1 MQHTHLFMPLA
12 LISAMAAVQ
21 QVYAADEFI
30 VRDIKIDG
38 LVRLTPTNVYGML
51 PVNAGDRVNDTTI
64 ANAIRALYATGLF
77 DDIKASQEADVL
89 IFTVV
94 ERPLISKVEFKGNKL
109 IPKEALEE
117 GLKKMG
123 IAEGEVLKKSAL
135 QTIET
140 ELEQQYMQ
148 QGRYDADV
156 KVITTAKP
164 NNRVDLTVDFVEG
177 KAAKVVDINII
188 GNTVFQE
195 SEIKQ
200 AFAVKESGWSS
211 IVTRNDRYAREKM
224 AASLEAL
231 RALYLNKGYINF
243 NITNS
248 NLNLSEDK
256 KNIFVEV
263 AVEEG
268 EQFKFGETKFLGDA
282 LYKPEELKAL
292 KIYKDGETYS
302 QEKVNAVKQLLLRKY
317 GNAGYYYAE
326 VNMVPEIN
334 KETKLVD
341 LNYYINPGQQVT
353 VRRINFM
360 GNTKTADEV
369 LRREMRQMEGA
380 LASNEKIDLS
390 KVRLERTGF
399 FKTVDIK
406 PARIPN
412 VSDQVDLNI
421 NVEEQ
426 HSGTSTLAVGFSQ
439 SGGVTFQ
446 AGLSQTNFLGTGN
459 SVAIDLSR
467 SETQDYYNLS
477 VTDPYFTI
485 DGVRRGYNMYYRKTK
500 LDDNYNVNNYVT
512 DSLGGGITFGYPI
525 DENQSISAGLNID
538 QTDVTTGPY
547 VSTYVRDYLLANGG
561 KAKGQGKYCSTD
573 KLMSQREIE
582 KARDGVNYVE
592 PNPIPAG
599 YDDALCVNTANANA
613 DVGFTPFDNQFGGD
627 FLTYNLNLGW
637 SFNTLNRPVFPTN
650 GMSHRVNA
658 EIALPGSDVEYQK
671 LTYDAQAFLPLPYD
685 FVLRGYGKLGYG
697 NDLPFYKNFYAGGFG
712 SVRGYDNS
720 TLGPK
725 YPAVTN
731 NESRN
736 IDYNPEEV
744 GGNALIQFGAELALP
759 LPFKGDWTRQVR
771 PVLFAE
777 GAQVF
782 DTQCSI
788 PSGKLYLA
796 GTPTDPGVDAKK
808 YCEDNF
814 GFDAENMRYSVGVGF
829 TWITMIGP
837 LSLSYAYPLNDKP
850 GDQTKNIQFEIGRTF

>member
-51 PVNAGDRVNDTTI
+51 PVNAGDRVDDTTI
-64 ANAIRALYATGLF
+64 ANSIRALYATGLF
-77 DDIKASQEADVL
+77 DDIKASREADTL

-109 IPKEALEE
+109 IPKEALED

-156 KVITTAKP
+156 SVKTVARP
-164 NNRVDLTVDFVEG
+164 NNRVDLTIEFVEG

-188 GNTVFQE
+188 GNTVFKE

-200 AFAVKESGWSS
+200 AFAVKESSWSS

-248 NLNLSEDK
+248 SLNLSEDK

-282 LYKPEELKAL
+282 LYKTEELKAL
-292 KIYKDGETYS
+292 QIYKDGETYS

-334 KETKLVD
+334 EETKLVN

-353 VRRINFM
+353 VRRINFT

-412 VSDQVDLNI
+412 VPDQVDLNV

-459 SVAIDLSR
+459 SVSIDLSR

-500 LDDNYNVNNYVT
+500 LDDDYNVNNYVT
-512 DSLGGGITFGYPI
+512 DSFGGGITFGYPI

-538 QTDVTTGPY
+538 QTEVTTGPY

-561 KAKGQGKYCSTD
+561 KIKGQGNYCSTN
-573 KLMSQREIE
+573 KLMSQWDID
-582 KARDGVNYVE
+582 KAKDPTLVRPQDPPV
-592 PNPIPAG
+592 G
-599 YDDALCVNTANANA
+599 YFDSLCVNAGNA
-613 DVGFTPFDNQFGGD
+613 DVGFTPFDNQFGGE

-637 SFNTLNRPVFPTN
+637 SYNTLNRPVFPTN
-650 GMSHRVNA
+650 GMSHRVNG

-725 YPAVTN
+725 YPGVTY
-731 NESRN
+731 NESRQK
-736 IDYNPEEV
+736 DYDPEEV
-744 GGNALIQFGAELALP
+744 GGNALVQFGAELALP

-771 PVLFAE
+771 PVVFAE

-782 DTQCSI
+782 DTQCSV
-788 PSGKLYLA
+788 PSGSLYLNGNA
-796 GTPTDPGVDAKK
+796 GVDAKQ

-814 GFDAENMRYSVGVGF
+814 GFDAENFRYSVGVGF

-850 GDQTKNIQFEIGRTF
+850 GDETKNIQFEIGRTF

>member
-12 LISAMAAVQ
+12 LVSAMAATQ

-30 VRDIKIDG
+30 ARDIKIDG
-38 LVRLTPTNVYGML
+38 LVRLTPANVYGMI
-51 PVNAGDRVNDTTI
+51 PVNSGDRVNEAVL
-64 ANAIRALYATGLF
+64 ANAIRSLYATGLF
-77 DDIKASQEADVL
+77 DDIQASREADTLV
-89 IFTVV
+89 FKVV
-94 ERPLISKVEFKGNKL
+94 ERPIISKVEFKGNKL
-109 IPKEALEE
+109 IPKEALED

-123 IAEGEVLKKSAL
+123 VAEGEVLKKSAL
-135 QTIET
+135 QTLES

-156 KVITTAKP
+156 RVITTARP
-164 NNRVDLTVDFVEG
+164 NNRVDLTVEFVEG

-188 GNTVFQE
+188 GNTVFKE
-195 SEIKQ
+195 SDIKQ
-200 AFAVKESGWSS
+200 AFAVKESSWSS

-248 NLNLSEDK
+248 SLNLSEDK
-256 KNIFVEV
+256 KHIFVEV
-263 AVEEG
+263 SVDEG
-268 EQFKFGETKFLGDA
+268 EQFKFGESKFLGDA
-282 LYKPEELKAL
+282 LYKPEELTAL
-292 KIYKDGETYS
+292 QIYKDGETYS

-326 VNMVPEIN
+326 VNIVPQID

-353 VRRINFM
+353 VRRINFA
-360 GNTKTADEV
+360 GNSKTADEV

-399 FKTVDIK
+399 FKTVDVK
-406 PARIPN
+406 PVRIPN
-412 VSDQVDLNI
+412 VPDQIDLNV

-459 SVAIDLSR
+459 SVSIDLSR

-512 DSLGGGITFGYPI
+512 DSFGGGINFGYPI

-538 QTDVTTGPY
+538 QTEVTTGPY
-547 VSTYVRDYLLANGG
+547 VSTYVADYLERHGGKETKSDEYCPDDLVPIKDANGDVVG
-561 KAKGQGKYCSTD
+561 Y
-573 KLMSQREIE
+573 
-582 KARDGVNYVE
+582 E
-592 PNPIPAG
+592 PCANPIPYG
-599 YDDALCVNTANANA
+599 KE
-613 DVGFTPFDNQFGGD
+613 FKGD

-637 SFNTLNRPVFPTN
+637 SYNTLNRPIFPTN

-658 EIALPGSDVEYQK
+658 EIALPGSDVEFQK
-671 LTYDAQAFLPLPYD
+671 VTYDAQAYMPLGHD
-685 FVLRGYGKLGYG
+685 FVLRGYGKLGFG
-697 NDLPFYKNFYAGGFG
+697 NDLPFYKNFYAGGYG

-725 YPAVTN
+725 YPGVYFSDT
-731 NESRN
+731 SQTDRS
-736 IDYNPEEV
+736 PEEV
-744 GGNALIQFGAELALP
+744 GGNALVQFGTELALP
-759 LPFKGDWTRQVR
+759 VPFKGDWTRQVR
-771 PVLFAE
+771 PVIFAE

-782 DTQCSI
+782 DTQCNVSDSNI
-788 PSGKLYLA
+788 FVNGAS
-796 GTPTDPGVDAKK
+796 VNAKQ
-808 YCEDNF
+808 YCKDNY
-814 GFDAENMRYSVGVGF
+814 GFDFGEMRYSVGVGF

-837 LSLSYAYPLNDKP
+837 LSLSYAYPLNDKQ
-850 GDQTKNIQFEIGRTF
+850 GDDTKNIQFEIGRTF

>member
-1 MQHTHLFMPLA
+1 MPLA
-12 LISAMAAVQ
+12 LVSAMAAVQ

-30 VRDIKIDG
+30 VRDIQIDG
-38 LVRLTPTNVYGML
+38 LVRLTPANVYGMI
-51 PVNAGDRVNDTTI
+51 PVNSGDRVNDATI
-64 ANAIRALYATGLF
+64 ANAIRSLYATGLF
-77 DDIKASQEADVL
+77 DDIKAAQQGDTLV
-89 IFTVV
+89 FQVV
-94 ERPLISKVEFKGNKL
+94 ERPIISKVEFKGNKL

-123 IAEGEVLKKSAL
+123 VAEGEVLKKSAL
-135 QTIET
+135 QTLES

-156 KVITTAKP
+156 KVITTARP
-164 NNRVDLTVDFVEG
+164 NNRVDLTIEFIEG
-177 KAAKVVDINII
+177 KAAKVFDINII
-188 GNTVFQE
+188 GNTVFKD

-200 AFAVKESGWSS
+200 AFAVKESGWASVIS
-211 IVTRNDRYAREKM
+211 RNDRYAREKM

-231 RALYLNKGYINF
+231 RALYLNRGYINF
-243 NITNS
+243 NINNS
-248 NLNLSEDK
+248 SLNLSEDK
-256 KNIFVEV
+256 QHIFIEV
-263 AVEEG
+263 SIDEG
-268 EQFKFGETKFLGDA
+268 EQFKFGQTKFLGDA
-282 LYKPEELKAL
+282 LYAPEELKAL
-292 KIYKDGETYS
+292 QIYKDGETYS

-326 VNMVPEIN
+326 VNVVPQIN
-334 KETKLVD
+334 EETKQVD

-353 VRRINFM
+353 VRRINFS

-406 PARIPN
+406 PVRVPN
-412 VSDQVDLNI
+412 VPDQVDLNVA
-421 NVEEQ
+421 VEEQ

-459 SVAIDLSR
+459 AVSIDLSR

-500 LDDNYNVNNYVT
+500 LDDDYNVNNYVT
-512 DSLGGGITFGYPI
+512 DSFGGGINFGYPI

-538 QTDVTTGPY
+538 QTEVTTGPY
-547 VSTYVRDYLLANGG
+547 VSTYVRDYLLAKGG
-561 KAKGQGKYCSTD
+561 KATGRTD
-573 KLMSQREIE
+573 TFCPEGSWDEENRE
-582 KARDGVNYVE
+582 
-592 PNPIPAG
+592 
-599 YDDALCVNTANANA
+599 CTAPQEFFNE
-613 DVGFTPFDNQFGGD
+613 FKGD

-637 SFNTLNRPVFPTN
+637 SYNTLNRPIFPTT

-671 LTYDAQAFLPLPYD
+671 VTYDAQAYYPLGKD
-685 FVLRGYGKLGYG
+685 FVLRGYGKVGYG
-697 NDLPFYKNFYAGGFG
+697 NDLPFYKNFYAGGYG

-725 YPAVTN
+725 YDGVYFDETN
-731 NESRN
+731 QRDPS
-736 IDYNPEEV
+736 PEEV
-744 GGNALIQFGAELALP
+744 GGNALVQFGTELALP
-759 LPFKGDWTRQVR
+759 VPFKGDWARQVR

-782 DTQCSI
+782 DTQCDV
-788 PSGKLYLA
+788 PNTA
-796 GTPTDPGVDAKK
+796 EERQ
-808 YCEDNF
+808 YCKDNY
-814 GFDAENMRYSVGVGF
+814 GFDFGNMRYSVGVGF

-837 LSLSYAYPLNDKP
+837 LSLSYAYPLNEKP
-850 GDQTKNIQFEIGRTF
+850 GDETKNIQFEIGRTF

>member
-12 LISAMAAVQ
+12 LVSAMAVAQ

-30 VRDIKIDG
+30 VQDIKFDG
-38 LVRLTPTNVYGML
+38 LVRLTPDNVYGL
-51 PVNAGDRVNDTTI
+51 VPINSGDRVNDPVI
-64 ANAIRALYATGLF
+64 ANAIRSMYASGLF
-77 DDIKASQEADVL
+77 DDIKAVQQGNTLV
-89 IFTVV
+89 FQVV
-94 ERPLISKVEFKGNKL
+94 ERPVISKIELKGNKL
-109 IPKEALEE
+109 IPKEALED

-123 IAEGEVLKKSAL
+123 LAEGEVLKKSAL

-148 QGRYDADV
+148 QGRYDAD
-156 KVITTAKP
+156 ITVTTTPRP
-164 NNRVDLTVDFVEG
+164 NNRVELLIDFIEG
-177 KAAKVVDINII
+177 KAAKVFDINII
-188 GNTVFQE
+188 GNTVFKE
-195 SEIKQ
+195 SDIKQ

-211 IVTRNDRYAREKM
+211 VISRNDRYAREKM

-231 RALYLNKGYINF
+231 RAMYLNRGYINF

-248 NLNLSEDK
+248 SLNLSEDK
-256 KNIFVEV
+256 KNVFIEV
-263 AVEEG
+263 SVDEG
-268 EQFKFGETKFLGDA
+268 EQFKFGQTKYLGDA
-282 LYKPEELKAL
+282 LYKTEELQAL
-292 KIYKDGETYS
+292 QIFKEGETYS
-302 QEKVNAVKQLLLRKY
+302 QEKVNAVKQLLQRKY

-326 VNMVPEIN
+326 VNIVPQIN
-334 KETKLVD
+334 NETKLVD

-353 VRRINFM
+353 VRRINFT

-406 PARIPN
+406 PARIPGAP
-412 VSDQVDLNI
+412 DQVDLNVA
-421 NVEEQ
+421 VEEQ

-459 SVAIDLSR
+459 SVSIDLSR

-477 VTDPYFTI
+477 VMDPYFTI

-500 LDDNYNVNNYVT
+500 LDDDYNVNNYVT
-512 DSLGGGITFGYPI
+512 DSFGGGINFGYPI
-525 DENQSISAGLNID
+525 DENQSVSLGLNID

-547 VSTYVRDYLLANGG
+547 VSTYVADYLERNGGRETRSGEYCPQNPIKDANGQITG
-561 KAKGQGKYCSTD
+561 YEPCTAPISYGQEFKG
-573 KLMSQREIE
+573 E
-582 KARDGVNYVE
+582 
-592 PNPIPAG
+592 
-599 YDDALCVNTANANA
+599 
-613 DVGFTPFDNQFGGD
+613 FF
-627 FLTYNLNLGW
+627 TYNLNLGW
-637 SFNTLNRPVFPTN
+637 SYNTLNRPMFPTN
-650 GMSHRVNA
+650 GMSHRING

-671 LTYDAQAFLPLPYD
+671 VTYDAQAFFPLGKD

-712 SVRGYDNS
+712 SVRGYENS

-725 YPAVTN
+725 YPGVYFSDTGQTDP
-731 NESRN
+731 S
-736 IDYNPEEV
+736 PEEV
-744 GGNALIQFGAELALP
+744 GGNALIQFGTELVLP
-759 LPFKGDWTRQVR
+759 VPFKGDWARQVR
-771 PVLFAE
+771 PVIFAE

-782 DTQCSI
+782 DTQCDVSNENI
-788 PSGKLYLA
+788 FVNGTSVNGKQ
-796 GTPTDPGVDAKK
+796 
-808 YCEDNF
+808 YCKDNF
-814 GFDAENMRYSVGVGF
+814 GFDADNMRYSVGAGF

-837 LSLSYAYPLNDKP
+837 LSLSYAYPLNKKD
-850 GDQTKNIQFEIGRTF
+850 GDDTKNIQFEIGRTF

>member
-12 LISAMAAVQ
+12 LVSAMAATQ

-30 VRDIKIDG
+30 ARDIKIDG
-38 LVRLTPTNVYGML
+38 LVRLTPANVYGMI
-51 PVNAGDRVNDTTI
+51 PVNSGDRVNEAVL
-64 ANAIRALYATGLF
+64 ANAIRSLYATGLF
-77 DDIKASQEADVL
+77 DDIQASREADTLV
-89 IFTVV
+89 FKVV
-94 ERPLISKVEFKGNKL
+94 ERPIISKVEFKGNKL
-109 IPKEALEE
+109 IPKEALED

-123 IAEGEVLKKSAL
+123 VAEGEVLKKSAL
-135 QTIET
+135 QTLES

-156 KVITTAKP
+156 RVITTARP
-164 NNRVDLTVDFVEG
+164 NNRVDLTVEFVEG

-188 GNTVFQE
+188 GNTVFKE
-195 SEIKQ
+195 SDIKQ
-200 AFAVKESGWSS
+200 AFAVKESSWSS

-248 NLNLSEDK
+248 SLNLSEDK
-256 KNIFVEV
+256 KHIFVEV
-263 AVEEG
+263 SVDEG
-268 EQFKFGETKFLGDA
+268 EQFKFGESKFLGDA
-282 LYKPEELKAL
+282 LYKPEELSAL
-292 KIYKDGETYS
+292 QIYKDGETYS

-326 VNMVPEIN
+326 VNIVPQID

-353 VRRINFM
+353 VRRINFA
-360 GNTKTADEV
+360 GNSKTADEV

-399 FKTVDIK
+399 FKTVDVK
-406 PARIPN
+406 PVRIPN
-412 VSDQVDLNI
+412 VPDQIDLNV

-459 SVAIDLSR
+459 AVSIDLSR
-467 SETQDYYNLS
+467 SQTQDYYNLS

-500 LDDNYNVNNYVT
+500 LDDTYSVNNYVT
-512 DSLGGGITFGYPI
+512 DSFGGGINFGYPI

-538 QTDVTTGPY
+538 QTEVTTGNG
-547 VSTYVRDYLLANGG
+547 VSTYVRDYLLANSG
-561 KAKGQGKYCSTD
+561 KTTK
-573 KLMSQREIE
+573 
-582 KARDGVNYVE
+582 
-592 PNPIPAG
+592 
-599 YDDALCVNTANANA
+599 
-613 DVGFTPFDNQFGGD
+613 GD

-637 SFNTLNRPVFPTN
+637 SYNTLNRPIFPTT

-658 EIALPGSDVEYQK
+658 EIALPGSDVEFQK
-671 LTYDAQAFLPLPYD
+671 VTYDAQAYMPLGHD
-685 FVLRGYGKLGYG
+685 FVLRGYGKLGFG
-697 NDLPFYKNFYAGGFG
+697 NDLPFYKNFYAGGYG

-725 YPAVTN
+725 YPSVNSN
-731 NESRN
+731 NQQQYDS
-736 IDYNPEEV
+736 DPEEV
-744 GGNALIQFGAELALP
+744 GGNALVQFGTELALP
-759 LPFKGDWTRQVR
+759 VPFKGDWTRQVR
-771 PVLFAE
+771 PVIFAE

-782 DTQCSI
+782 DTQCDV
-788 PSGKLYLA
+788 PKGNVYLGA
-796 GTPTDPGVDAKK
+796 NNEPMNAKQ
-808 YCEDNF
+808 YCKDNY
-814 GFDAENMRYSVGVGF
+814 GFDFGEMRYSVGVGF

-837 LSLSYAYPLNDKP
+837 LSLSYAYPLNDKQ
-850 GDQTKNIQFEIGRTF
+850 GDETKNIQFEIGRTF

>member
-1 MQHTHLFMPLA
+1 MQHKHLFMPLA
-12 LISAMAAVQ
+12 LLSAMAVVQ

-51 PVNAGDRVNDTTI
+51 PVNAGDRVNDATI

-77 DDIKASQEADVL
+77 DDIKASQQADTLTFV
-89 IFTVV
+89 VV
-94 ERPLISKVEFKGNKL
+94 ERPLISKVELKGNKL
-109 IPKEALEE
+109 IPKEALQD

-156 KVITTAKP
+156 TVVTTAKP
-164 NNRVDLTVDFVEG
+164 NNRVDLTINFVEG

-188 GNTVFQE
+188 GNNVFKE

-200 AFAVKESGWSS
+200 AFAVKESSWSS

-248 NLNLSEDK
+248 SLNLSEDK

-263 AVEEG
+263 SVDEG
-268 EQFKFGETKFLGDA
+268 EQFKFGQSKFLGDA
-282 LYKPEELKAL
+282 LYKPEELQAL
-292 KIYKDGETYS
+292 QIYKDGETYS

-326 VNMVPEIN
+326 VNVVPQIN
-334 KETKLVD
+334 KDTKQVD
-341 LNYYINPGQQVT
+341 LNYYINPGQKVT
-353 VRRINFM
+353 VRRINFI

-369 LRREMRQMEGA
+369 LRREFRQMEGA

-412 VSDQVDLNI
+412 VPDQVDLNVQ
-421 NVEEQ
+421 VEEQ
-426 HSGTSTLAVGFSQ
+426 QSGTSTLAVGFSQ

-500 LDDNYNVNNYVT
+500 LNDDYNVNNYVT
-512 DSLGGGITFGYPI
+512 DSYGGGINFGYPI

-538 QTDVTTGPY
+538 QTDVTTGAY
-547 VSTYVRDYLLANGG
+547 VSTYVADYLERHDGKQTQTGDYCPQALVPIKDGG
-561 KAKGQGKYCSTD
+561 IITGYEPC
-573 KLMSQREIE
+573 
-582 KARDGVNYVE
+582 
-592 PNPIPAG
+592 PNPIQYG
-599 YDDALCVNTANANA
+599 KE
-613 DVGFTPFDNQFGGD
+613 FKGD

-637 SFNTLNRPVFPTN
+637 SYNTLNRPVFPTS
-650 GMSHRVNA
+650 GMSHRVNG

-671 LTYDAQAFLPLPYD
+671 LTYDAQAYFPIGKD

-725 YPAVTN
+725 YPGVYYSDTKQ
-731 NESRN
+731 EDLS
-736 IDYNPEEV
+736 PEEV

-771 PVLFAE
+771 PVIFAE

-782 DTQCSI
+782 DTQCNISSDNI
-788 PSGKLYLA
+788 FINGTSVNGKQ
-796 GTPTDPGVDAKK
+796 

-814 GFDAENMRYSVGVGF
+814 GFDVGNMRYSVGVGF

-837 LSLSYAYPLNDKP
+837 LSLSYAYPLNEKS

>member
-12 LISAMAAVQ
+12 LVSAMAAVQ

-30 VRDIKIDG
+30 VRDIQIDG
-38 LVRLTPTNVYGML
+38 LVRLTPANVYGMIS
-51 PVNAGDRVNDTTI
+51 VDSGDRVNDATI
-64 ANAIRALYATGLF
+64 ANAIRSLYATGLF
-77 DDIKASQEADVL
+77 DDIKAAQQGDTLV
-89 IFTVV
+89 FQVV
-94 ERPLISKVEFKGNKL
+94 ERPIISKVEFKGNKL

-123 IAEGEVLKKSAL
+123 VAEGEVLKKSAL
-135 QTIET
+135 QTLES

-156 KVITTAKP
+156 KVITTARP
-164 NNRVDLTVDFVEG
+164 NNRVDLTIEFIEG
-177 KAAKVVDINII
+177 KAAKVFDINII
-188 GNTVFQE
+188 GNTVFKD

-200 AFAVKESGWSS
+200 AFAVKESGWASVIS
-211 IVTRNDRYAREKM
+211 RNDRYAREKM

-231 RALYLNKGYINF
+231 RALYLNRGYINF
-243 NITNS
+243 NINNS
-248 NLNLSEDK
+248 SLNLSEDK
-256 KNIFVEV
+256 QHIFIEV
-263 AVEEG
+263 SIDEG
-268 EQFKFGETKFLGDA
+268 EQFKFGQTKFLGDA
-282 LYKPEELKAL
+282 LYAPEELKAL
-292 KIYKDGETYS
+292 QIYKDGETYS

-326 VNMVPEIN
+326 VNVVPQIN
-334 KETKLVD
+334 EETKQVD

-353 VRRINFM
+353 VRRINFS

-406 PARIPN
+406 PVRVPN
-412 VSDQVDLNI
+412 VPDQVDLNVA
-421 NVEEQ
+421 VEEQ

-459 SVAIDLSR
+459 AVSIDLSR

-500 LDDNYNVNNYVT
+500 LDDDYNVNNYVT
-512 DSLGGGITFGYPI
+512 DSFGGGINFGYPI

-538 QTDVTTGPY
+538 QTEVTTGPY
-547 VSTYVRDYLLANGG
+547 VSTYVRDYLLAKGG
-561 KAKGQGKYCSTD
+561 KATGRTD
-573 KLMSQREIE
+573 TFCPEGSWDEENRE
-582 KARDGVNYVE
+582 
-592 PNPIPAG
+592 
-599 YDDALCVNTANANA
+599 CTAPQEFFNE
-613 DVGFTPFDNQFGGD
+613 FKGD

-637 SFNTLNRPVFPTN
+637 SYNTLNRPIFPTT

-671 LTYDAQAFLPLPYD
+671 VTYDAQAYYPLGKD
-685 FVLRGYGKLGYG
+685 FVLRGYGKVGYG
-697 NDLPFYKNFYAGGFG
+697 NDLPFYKNFYAGGYG

-725 YPAVTN
+725 YDGVYFDETN
-731 NESRN
+731 QRDPS
-736 IDYNPEEV
+736 PEEV
-744 GGNALIQFGAELALP
+744 GGNALVQFGTELALP
-759 LPFKGDWTRQVR
+759 VPFKGDWARQVR

-782 DTQCSI
+782 DTQCDV
-788 PSGKLYLA
+788 PNTA
-796 GTPTDPGVDAKK
+796 EERQ
-808 YCEDNF
+808 YCKDNY
-814 GFDAENMRYSVGVGF
+814 GFDFGNMRYSVGVGF

-837 LSLSYAYPLNDKP
+837 LSLSYAYPLNEKP
-850 GDQTKNIQFEIGRTF
+850 GDETKNIQFEIGRTF

>member
-12 LISAMAAVQ
+12 LVSAMAAVQ

-30 VRDIKIDG
+30 VRDIQIDG
-38 LVRLTPTNVYGML
+38 LVRLTPANVYGMI
-51 PVNAGDRVNDTTI
+51 PVNSGDRVNDATI
-64 ANAIRALYATGLF
+64 ANAIRSLYATGLF
-77 DDIKASQEADVL
+77 DDIKAAQQGDTLV
-89 IFTVV
+89 FQVV
-94 ERPLISKVEFKGNKL
+94 ERPIISKVEFKGNKL

-123 IAEGEVLKKSAL
+123 VAEGEVLKKSAL
-135 QTIET
+135 QTLEA

-156 KVITTAKP
+156 KVITTARP
-164 NNRVDLTVDFVEG
+164 NNRVDLIIEFIEG
-177 KAAKVVDINII
+177 KAAKVFDINII
-188 GNTVFQE
+188 GNTVFKD

-200 AFAVKESGWSS
+200 AFAVKESGWASVIS
-211 IVTRNDRYAREKM
+211 RNDRYAREKM

-231 RALYLNKGYINF
+231 RALYLNRGYINF
-243 NITNS
+243 NINNS
-248 NLNLSEDK
+248 SLNLSEDK
-256 KNIFVEV
+256 QHIFIEV
-263 AVEEG
+263 SIDEG
-268 EQFKFGETKFLGDA
+268 EQFKFGQTKFLGDA
-282 LYKPEELKAL
+282 LYAPEELKAL
-292 KIYKDGETYS
+292 QIYKDGETYS

-326 VNMVPEIN
+326 VNVVPQIN
-334 KETKLVD
+334 EETKQVD

-353 VRRINFM
+353 VRRINFS

-406 PARIPN
+406 PVRVPN
-412 VSDQVDLNI
+412 VPDQVDLNVA
-421 NVEEQ
+421 VEEQ

-459 SVAIDLSR
+459 AVSIDLSR

-500 LDDNYNVNNYVT
+500 LDDDYNVNNYVT
-512 DSLGGGITFGYPI
+512 DSFGGGINFGYPI

-538 QTDVTTGPY
+538 NTEVTTGPF

-561 KAKGQGKYCSTD
+561 RGTN
-573 KLMSQREIE
+573 LREDACIGNTTALYE
-582 KARDGVNYVE
+582 DPNEPGRITGYRCDGEQVDFE
-592 PNPIPAG
+592 
-599 YDDALCVNTANANA
+599 DE
-613 DVGFTPFDNQFGGD
+613 FKGD
-627 FLTYNLNLGW
+627 FLTYNLSLGW
-637 SFNTLNRPVFPTN
+637 SYNTLNRPIFPTT

-671 LTYDAQAFLPLPYD
+671 VTYDAQAYYPLGKD
-685 FVLRGYGKLGYG
+685 FVLRGYGKVGFG
-697 NDLPFYKNFYAGGFG
+697 NDLPFYKNYYAGGYG

-725 YPAVTN
+725 YPGVTS
-731 NESRN
+731 NETKTR
-736 IDYNPEEV
+736 DYSPEEV
-744 GGNALIQFGAELALP
+744 GGNALVQFGTELALP
-759 LPFKGDWTRQVR
+759 VPFKGDWARQVR
-771 PVLFAE
+771 PVIFAE

-782 DTQCSI
+782 DTQCDV
-788 PSGKLYLA
+788 PQGMLYWEGGA
-796 GTPTDPGVDAKK
+796 NDDGVDARQ
-808 YCEDNF
+808 YCKDNY
-814 GFDAENMRYSVGVGF
+814 GFDFGNMRYSVGVGF

-837 LSLSYAYPLNDKP
+837 LSLSYAYPLNEKP
-850 GDQTKNIQFEIGRTF
+850 GDETKNIQFEIGRTF

>member
-12 LISAMAAVQ
+12 LISAMATVQ
-21 QVYAADEFI
+21 QVYAAEDYI
-30 VRDIKIDG
+30 VRDIKVDG
-38 LVRLTPTNVYGML
+38 LVRLTPANVYGMIPL
-51 PVNAGDRVNDTTI
+51 NSGDRVSDAAL
-64 ANAIRALYATGLF
+64 ANAIRSLYATGLF
-77 DDIKASQEADVL
+77 DDIKTEKQGDTLV
-89 IFTVV
+89 FKVV

-123 IAEGEVLKKSAL
+123 ITEGEVLKKSAL
-135 QTIET
+135 QTVES

-156 KVITTAKP
+156 KVVTTAKP
-164 NNRVDLTVDFVEG
+164 NNRVDLTIEFVEG

-188 GNTVFQE
+188 GNTVFKE
-195 SEIKQ
+195 SEIEQ
-200 AFAVKESGWSS
+200 AFAVKESGWTS
-211 IVTRNDRYAREKM
+211 IISRNDRYAREKM
-224 AASLEAL
+224 AASLESL

-243 NITNS
+243 NINHS
-248 NLNLSEDK
+248 SLNLSEDK

-263 AVEEG
+263 SVDEG

-282 LYKPEELKAL
+282 LYTPAELKAL
-292 KIYKDGETYS
+292 QIYKDGDIYS

-326 VNMVPEIN
+326 VNVVPQID
-334 KETKLVD
+334 KETHLVD
-341 LNYYINPGQQVT
+341 LNYYVNPGQQVT
-353 VRRINFM
+353 VRRINFT

-406 PARIPN
+406 PARVPN
-412 VSDQVDLNI
+412 TADQVDLNI

-439 SGGVTFQ
+439 SGGITFQ
-446 AGLSQTNFLGTGN
+446 AGLSQTNFMGTGN

-467 SETQDYYNLS
+467 SQTQDYYNLS

-500 LDDNYNVNNYVT
+500 LDEDYNVNNYVT
-512 DSLGGGITFGYPI
+512 DSFGGGINFGYPI

-538 QTDVTTGPY
+538 QTEVTTGPY
-547 VSTYVRDYLLANGG
+547 VSTYVRDYLLAHGG
-561 KAKGQGKYCSTD
+561 KATGKAEDVCIGTIENLYEDPADPTKITGTKCNGQTVD
-573 KLMSQREIE
+573 
-582 KARDGVNYVE
+582 
-592 PNPIPAG
+592 
-599 YDDALCVNTANANA
+599 YDNEFN
-613 DVGFTPFDNQFGGD
+613 GD

-637 SFNTLNRPVFPTN
+637 SYNTLNRPVFPTS
-650 GMSHRVNA
+650 GMSHRVNG

-671 LTYDAQAFLPLPYD
+671 LTYDAQAYFPLGKD

-725 YPAVTN
+725 YPGVTYS
-731 NESRN
+731 ESDDV
-736 IDYNPEEV
+736 DYDPEEV
-744 GGNALIQFGAELALP
+744 GGNALIQFGTELALP

-782 DTQCSI
+782 DTQCNVSSSTI
-788 PSGKLYLA
+788 YVNGA
-796 GTPTDPGVDAKK
+796 DVDSKQ
-808 YCEDNF
+808 YCKDNF
-814 GFDAENMRYSVGVGF
+814 GFDVDNMRYSVGVGF

-837 LSLSYAYPLNDKP
+837 LSLSYAYPLNDKE
-850 GDQTKNIQFEIGRTF
+850 GDETKNIQFEIGRTF